1 MKRGTFLVT
10 RADDTAVLRDV
21 ETGQVHTLASNP
33 GLSRGTVLEATVAAD
48 PPLEVTWSVETV
60 HDRREVTVER
70 EAAPPPDRAVAAAA
84 DGDPGEVVELDGDS
98 LAHHVL
104 VVPAERTDEAADE
117 VLADEATLTRAARL
131 GATRVTVR
139 AADGVVSVR
148 YR

>member
-21 ETGQVHTLASNP
+21 ASGQVHTLASNP
-33 GLSRGTVLEATVAAD
+33 GLSRGTVLDATVAPD
-48 PPLEVTWSVETV
+48 PPLEVTWSLETV
-60 HDRREVTVER
+60 HDRREVAVER
-70 EAAPPPDRAVAAAA
+70 ESAPPPARAVEAAA
-84 DGDPGEVVELDGDS
+84 DDDPGEVLELDDDS

-104 VVPAERTDEAADE
+104 VVPGERTDGAAEE

-139 AADGVVSVR
+139 AGDGVVAVR